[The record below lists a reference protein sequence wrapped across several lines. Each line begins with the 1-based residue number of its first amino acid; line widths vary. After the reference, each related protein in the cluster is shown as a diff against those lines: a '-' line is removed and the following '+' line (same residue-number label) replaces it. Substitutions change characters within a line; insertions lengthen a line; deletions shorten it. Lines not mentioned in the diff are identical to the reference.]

1 MQWNLANSVTK
12 RARLVIAELG
22 KLPSADCFNRL
33 HKSVRVSTE
42 ENCGSFKSNEP
53 CHEFVQLSN
62 ACTAVM
68 CLCSCHVPDLNDA
81 DAHPV
86 HIEPKGSQLHN
97 APRQRVSGGQY
108 LHKL

>member
-1 MQWNLANSVTK
+1 MK

-22 KLPSADCFNRL
+22 KLPSADWFNRL

-42 ENCGSFKSNEP
+42 ENCGNFKSNEP
-53 CHEFVQLSN
+53 CHEFVQLSY

-68 CLCSCHVPDLNDA
+68 CLCSCHVPDLN
-81 DAHPV
+81 AHPV
-86 HIEPKGSQLHN
+86 HIEPKGGTLHT
-97 APRQRVSGGQY
+97 APRQRVGGDQC